1 MKKIITICDY
11 CEKVIEKKP
20 KFIQTGTEV
29 EEDTY
34 TQDEKDFRLDL
45 CDDCFGAIS
54 SVLST
59 LILERRKD
67 KEQPASDPEEES
79 AALEQQEQEEEPQ
92 VQKPA
97 EEGAA
102 LKQQDAANKQQAP
115 AKKEAVKNEVD
126 HGRIVAL
133 YMAKPPRSIKWIA
146 EDCKCSQQTV
156 INHLVKEGLYKVKKK
171 ETAGEE

>member
-11 CEKVIEKKP
+11 CGKVIEKKP
-20 KFIQTGTEV
+20 RFIQTGTEV

-67 KEQPASDPEEES
+67 KEQPAPDPE
-79 AALEQQEQEEEPQ
+79 
-92 VQKPA
+92 

-102 LKQQDAANKQQAP
+102 LEQHDAAKEQQEL
-115 AKKEAVKNEVD
+115 AKKTAAKNEVD

-171 ETAGEE
+171 ETEEEE

>member
-11 CEKVIEKKP
+11 CEKVIETRP

-29 EEDTY
+29 DEDAY

-67 KEQPASDPEEES
+67 KEQSAPDQEDEG
-79 AALEQQEQEEEPQ
+79 AALEQQ
-92 VQKPA
+92 
-97 EEGAA
+97 
-102 LKQQDAANKQQAP
+102 DAAEKQQAP
-115 AKKEAVKNEVD
+115 EKKQAAAPTRQVD

-133 YMAKPPRSIKWIA
+133 YTANPPRSIKWIA
-146 EDCKCSQQTV
+146 DDCKCSEQTV
-156 INHLVKEGLYKVKKK
+156 INHLKKEGLYKTLQGQKEEKNRRKKN
-171 ETAGEE
+171 EQ

>member
-11 CEKVIEKKP
+11 CEKVIETRP

-29 EEDTY
+29 DEDAY

-67 KEQPASDPEEES
+67 KEQSAPDQEDEG
-79 AALEQQEQEEEPQ
+79 AALEQQ
-92 VQKPA
+92 
-97 EEGAA
+97 
-102 LKQQDAANKQQAP
+102 DAAEKQQAP
-115 AKKEAVKNEVD
+115 EKKKAAALARQVD

-133 YMAKPPRSIKWIA
+133 YTANPPRSIKWIA
-146 EDCKCSQQTV
+146 DDCKCSEQTV
-156 INHLVKEGLYKVKKK
+156 INHLKKEGLYKTLQEQK
-171 ETAGEE
+171 EEKQEEEE

>member
-11 CEKVIEKKP
+11 CEKVIETKP

-67 KEQPASDPEEES
+67 KEQSAPDPE
-79 AALEQQEQEEEPQ
+79 
-92 VQKPA
+92 

-102 LKQQDAANKQQAP
+102 LKQQDQEEEPQVQEPAEESAALKQQEEKKQQAQVKN
-115 AKKEAVKNEVD
+115 AAVKNEVD

-156 INHLVKEGLYKVKKK
+156 INHLIKEGLYKVKKK
-171 ETAGEE
+171 ETVEEE

>member
-11 CEKVIEKKP
+11 CEKVIETRP

-29 EEDTY
+29 DEDAY

-67 KEQPASDPEEES
+67 KEQSAPDQEDEG
-79 AALEQQEQEEEPQ
+79 AALEQQ
-92 VQKPA
+92 
-97 EEGAA
+97 
-102 LKQQDAANKQQAP
+102 DAAEKQQAP
-115 AKKEAVKNEVD
+115 EKKKAAAPARQVD

-133 YMAKPPRSIKWIA
+133 YTANPPRSIKWIA
-146 EDCKCSQQTV
+146 DDCKCSEQTV
-156 INHLVKEGLYKVKKK
+156 INHLKKEGLYKTLQEQKEEKNRRKKN
-171 ETAGEE
+171 EQ